1 MKHCI
6 QKATFAV
13 PKIIENF
20 KITTMQYLVE
30 RNEALEMSV
39 LRGESVNETGRHDV
53 IDIILKRFCYH
64 PQGTLGVIDFA
75 GERFYTIERPWRENK
90 PYVSCIPTGSYMMR
104 RRESPRFGET
114 WHVLDVEDRTH
125 ILIHV
130 ANFPN
135 DVQGC
140 IGLGK
145 KLMNDRIAVA
155 SSKAAMKD
163 FEALTRDLDWRLV
176 ISNVQYA
183 ALNRV

>member
-1 MKHCI
+1 
-6 QKATFAV
+6 
-13 PKIIENF
+13 
-20 KITTMQYLVE
+20 
-30 RNEALEMSV
+30 MSV
-39 LRGESVNETGRHDV
+39 PSCVSKKETDSHNM

-75 GERFYTIERPWRENK
+75 GERFYTVERPWIDNK
-90 PYVSCIPTGSYMMR
+90 PYVSCIPTGTYMMR

-125 ILIHV
+125 ILIH
-130 ANFPN
+130 AENFPN

-140 IGLGK
+140 IGLGT
-145 KLMNDRIAVA
+145 KLMNDRIAV
-155 SSKAAMKD
+155 SNSRAAIKD
-163 FEALTRDLDWRLV
+163 FEAITRDLDWNLV

>member
-1 MKHCI
+1 
-6 QKATFAV
+6 
-13 PKIIENF
+13 
-20 KITTMQYLVE
+20 MQYLDAKK
-30 RNEALEMSV
+30 EALEMSV
-39 LRGESVNETGRHDV
+39 PNGVSKKETDRHNM
-53 IDIILKRFCYH
+53 IDIVLKRFCYH

-75 GERFYTIERPWRENK
+75 GERFYTVERPWIDNK
-90 PYVSCIPTGSYMMR
+90 PYVSCIPTGSYNMR

-130 ANFPN
+130 ANFPS

-140 IGLGK
+140 IGLGT
-145 KLMNDRIAVA
+145 KLMNDRIAV
-155 SSKAAMKD
+155 SNSRAAIKD
-163 FEALTRDLDWRLV
+163 FEAITRDLDWNLV

>member
-1 MKHCI
+1 MA
-6 QKATFAV
+6 KAISAA
-13 PKIIENF
+13 PKIIRSF
-20 KITTMQYLVE
+20 RKTSMQYLDAKK
-30 RNEALEMSV
+30 EALEMSV
-39 LRGESVNETGRHDV
+39 PNGVSKKETDRHNM
-53 IDIILKRFCYH
+53 IDIVLKRFCYH

-75 GERFYTIERPWRENK
+75 GERFYTVERPWIDNK
-90 PYVSCIPTGSYMMR
+90 PYVSCIPTGSYNMR

-130 ANFPN
+130 ANFPS

-140 IGLGK
+140 IGLGT
-145 KLMNDRIAVA
+145 KLMNDRIAV
-155 SSKAAMKD
+155 SNSRAAIKD
-163 FEALTRDLDWRLV
+163 FEAITRDLDWNLV